1 MLYWIPAFWFNVWGC
16 VGGVECLVDDA
27 KVWTLYCTLWDRGL
41 LVKRTKHPSLSSE
54 LKDWSERIRRLNALI
69 KGMIFVFQRYR
80 KSNHN
85 HNDNRVTYLI
95 SWFNYFCFQKNN
107 VSLWALFF
115 TWENLLAMV
124 DIGVTSLILYLFNLS
139 FGSKCSLDPLTR
151 FPLGPRTSGSKLY
164 KNRGLVRRS
173 RTPWS
178 LIGRSWVLLTILYQL
193 SRYQNRPAGFYI
205 ILGSVTF
212 VRLKLWWYLSSSP
225 AIDSCIAVRTAS
237 SLLYSI
243 AVSITLTPHL
253 IPCFRALMRASLA
266 VRDVPR
272 ANEPNML

>member
-1 MLYWIPAFWFNVWGC
+1 MCAFFSTVQKFKLWIFKVHYVPLYFTPRQCASYCWSPVIGQTKATWSNGMLYWIPAFWFNVWGC

-41 LVKRTKHPSLSSE
+41 LVKRTKHRSLSSE

-85 HNDNRVTYLI
+85 HNDNSVTYLI

-164 KNRGLVRRS
+164 KNRGLFW
-173 RTPWS
+173 TE
-178 LIGRSWVLLTILYQL
+178 G
-193 SRYQNRPAGFYI
+193 
-205 ILGSVTF
+205 
-212 VRLKLWWYLSSSP
+212 
-225 AIDSCIAVRTAS
+225 
-237 SLLYSI
+237 
-243 AVSITLTPHL
+243 
-253 IPCFRALMRASLA
+253 
-266 VRDVPR
+266 
-272 ANEPNML
+272 